1 MTRNFFFLL
10 LGLLFI
16 STTATA
22 QVEFGLKAGLAT
34 ESLQGERFDF
44 TEAGRESLSLAL
56 SDGNY
61 GFQFGALVRI
71 PLSDRFDI
79 QTELT
84 LNSTSAE
91 FSFDDPDQQATQVF
105 RERYND
111 VNIPILASWKVA
123 FLRLNAGPVGH
134 LFVSSTSDLMDA
146 DGRDRTFDSFNLGYT
161 LGGSADIGPIT
172 VDLRY
177 DGNFSRYGEDFAIAG
192 ETFRVDQAPKRWVGS
207 VAYRF

>member
-10 LGLLFI
+10 LSLLFVAAP
-16 STTATA
+16 ATA

-44 TEAGRESLSLAL
+44 TQAGRESLSLAL
-56 SDGNY
+56 SEGNY

-71 PLSDRFDI
+71 PLSDRFDL

-91 FSFDDPDQQATQVF
+91 FRFDDPDQQATAVF

-111 VNIPILASWKVA
+111 LNIPLLASWKLA

-134 LFVSSTSDLMDA
+134 LFISSSSDLVDA
-146 DGRDRTFDSFNLGYT
+146 EGRERTFDSFNLGYT
-161 LGGSADIGPIT
+161 LGGAIDIGKIT
-172 VDLRY
+172 IDLRY
-177 DGNFSRYGEDFAIAG
+177 DGNFGRYGEDFAIAG
-192 ETFRVDQAPKRWVGS
+192 ESFRVDQAPKRWVGS